1 MWGPAASWSDE
12 HEVRPP
18 FGLRA
23 SAQWGEAA
31 GGEEVVWETS
41 HCIFPLLF
49 LSHSFSAAHA
59 SSSLRAFSFSPITMS
74 HIYPRL
80 PAVQFAP
87 LTLLSLPPPSLRWV
101 DRTDI
106 FSALPSFRTL
116 SPCHFL
122 FPSAS
127 SPPSSSSATKLA
139 ERHGP
144 LCVTWLGAIFP
155 HISPRSPSR
164 WPTKLQSPIWRKN
177 GCSLV
182 CCTN

>member
-1 MWGPAASWSDE
+1 M
-12 HEVRPP
+12 
-18 FGLRA
+18 
-23 SAQWGEAA
+23 
-31 GGEEVVWETS
+31 VWETS

-59 SSSLRAFSFSPITMS
+59 SPSLRAFLFSRITMS

-80 PAVQFAP
+80 PAVLFAP

-122 FPSAS
+122 FPVRQL
-127 SPPSSSSATKLA
+127 PSVLF
-139 ERHGP
+139 
-144 LCVTWLGAIFP
+144 LCYQIGRA
-155 HISPRSPSR
+155 PRSAVCHLAGRHLPSHF
-164 WPTKLQSPIWRKN
+164 PSFIFKMT
-177 GCSLV
+177 GETSLSNLKKERLLV
-182 CCTN
+182 ALISGNHNLCP